1 MHNFEKLKIWQKAI
15 EIAVRV
21 YEATAPLPAEER
33 YNLTNQIK
41 RCAISIPSNIA
52 EGAGRNHEKEF
63 IQFLAIANG
72 STYELMT
79 QLILAQKLK
88 LLDEATVQPLIEQL
102 IEVSNM
108 NLAFQ
113 KTLKVK

>member
-1 MHNFEKLKIWQKAI
+1 MHNFEKLKIWQKAM

-21 YEATAPLPAEER
+21 YEVTATLPMEER
-33 YNLTNQIK
+33 YNLTSQIK

-52 EGAGRNHEKEF
+52 EGAGRNHDKEF
-63 IQFLAIANG
+63 IQFLAVANG

-79 QLILAQKLK
+79 QLILAQKLD
-88 LLDEATVQPLIEQL
+88 LFGQTTVQPLIDQL

-108 NLAFQ
+108 NFAFQ
-113 KTLKVK
+113 KTLKEK

>member
-21 YEATAPLPAEER
+21 YEATATLPAEER

-52 EGAGRNHEKEF
+52 EGAGRNHDKEF

-79 QLILAQKLK
+79 QLILAQKLD
-88 LLDEATVQPLIEQL
+88 LFEQTTVQPLIDQL

-108 NLAFQ
+108 NYAFQ
-113 KTLKVK
+113 KTLKEK